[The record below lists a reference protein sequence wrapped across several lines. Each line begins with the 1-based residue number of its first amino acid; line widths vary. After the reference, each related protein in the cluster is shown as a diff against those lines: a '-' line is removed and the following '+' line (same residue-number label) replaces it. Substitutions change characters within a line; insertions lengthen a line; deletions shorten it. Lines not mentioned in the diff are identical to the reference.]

1 MLQLIKILNS
11 CGRISTIVATFALS
25 ILLVAC
31 GGQSGQVTNVDKQ
44 KVEQP
49 TASPIAITTT
59 EQPAIPLPELFSN
72 DTLSF
77 NYPKEWVIK
86 QTSPKFINISS
97 TENITDARVHSK
109 DAKDHLKLGEV
120 YLQLSYGTD
129 SMFNVRYG
137 YPNNLK
143 GTVDRFTVYSGSTQ
157 FPQPEI
163 VKIGDREVARAS
175 LPVRLASDGTLYTVM
190 LGELPVGITI
200 FPVEGTDIKENYPL
214 VEAIIKTLHT
224 TSAEATEAPSPAPLS
239 LTRTIE
245 NSRFSV
251 MVPSDWDGRDDKRGI
266 LDLIALGTDNSAVL
280 EVFVDVGNDSLKQ
293 SFKLKDDLDTKK
305 GSKAVLETLLD
316 SVSEALGN
324 DVVSAAKSSIKEIT
338 VNGKPAAIAKLP
350 KEQAFIVIDLGSGV
364 VAAINANPRK
374 DIVFRDNYLGDVLA
388 IAGTITVK

>member
-109 DAKDHLKLGEV
+109 YAKDHLKLGEV

-129 SMFNVRYG
+129 FMFNVRYG

-224 TSAEATEAPSPAPLS
+224 TSA
-239 LTRTIE
+239 
-245 NSRFSV
+245 
-251 MVPSDWDGRDDKRGI
+251 G
-266 LDLIALGTDNSAVL
+266 
-280 EVFVDVGNDSLKQ
+280 KQ
-293 SFKLKDDLDTKK
+293 QKHHH
-305 GSKAVLETLLD
+305 
-316 SVSEALGN
+316 
-324 DVVSAAKSSIKEIT
+324 
-338 VNGKPAAIAKLP
+338 
-350 KEQAFIVIDLGSGV
+350 Q
-364 VAAINANPRK
+364 R
-374 DIVFRDNYLGDVLA
+374 RYL
-388 IAGTITVK
+388 